1 MSTIKDVAKEA
12 SISIGT
18 VSRYMNGKKLKETNR
33 LAIEAAIE
41 KLGYATNS
49 IAKSMK
55 TGKSMTIAV
64 VVPNLA
70 NMFSMRIIESIEN
83 TLDKN
88 HYNVLVAGCNGDESK
103 QYAKLEALK
112 NKMVDGIV
120 LIPIGKDSNKIKS
133 IIGDIPLVLV
143 DRLLDRAIYDS
154 VIINNA
160 EVSYYR
166 VKEMLKTGVRSA
178 AIIKGPRSLYTA
190 NQRYEGYKK
199 ALKEFN
205 IEQTNVVQGDY
216 TYESGYQAMKKLIAQ
231 PPQMVFTTNYEL
243 TIGAIRAINEYGI
256 KIKLLGFDN
265 LELSSV
271 VNQPYEFISQPV
283 EHIGEQAAQLLLDRI
298 YEPGKKKVHLVIN
311 I

>member
-18 VSRYMNGKKLKETNR
+18 VSRYVNGKKLKEVNR
-33 LAIEAAIE
+33 IAIEAAIE
-41 KLGYATNS
+41 KLGYTTNS

-64 VVPNLA
+64 IVPNLS

-88 HYNVLVAGCNGDESK
+88 NYNVLVAGCNGEENK
-103 QYAKLEALK
+103 QYAKLESLK

-120 LIPIGKDSNKIKS
+120 LLPIGKDSNKIKRL
-133 IIGDIPLVLV
+133 IGDIPLVLI
-143 DRLLDRAIYDS
+143 DRVLDQPIYDC
-154 VIINNA
+154 VTINNSEA
-160 EVSYYR
+160 SYNR
-166 VKEMLKTGVRSA
+166 VKEILNTGVKNVG
-178 AIIKGPRSLYTA
+178 IIKGPQCLSTA
-190 NQRYEGYKK
+190 RQRYEGYKK

-205 IEQTNVVQGDY
+205 IEQMNAVQGGY
-216 TYESGYQAMKKLIAQ
+216 TYESGYQAMQKLIQ
-231 PPQMVFTTNYEL
+231 PELQMVFTTNYEL
-243 TIGAIRAINEYGI
+243 TIGAIRAINEQNI

-265 LELSSV
+265 LELSTV
-271 VNQPYEFISQPV
+271 VNQPFEFISQPI
-283 EHIGEQAAQLLLDRI
+283 EEIGEKAAQLLLDRI
-298 YEPGKKKVHLVIN
+298 HTPNRKIVNLVIK

>member
-18 VSRYMNGKKLKETNR
+18 VSRYVNGKKLKEVNR
-33 LAIEAAIE
+33 IAIEAAIE
-41 KLGYATNS
+41 KLGYTTNS

-64 VVPNLA
+64 IVPNLS

-88 HYNVLVAGCNGDESK
+88 NYNVLVAGCNGEENK
-103 QYAKLEALK
+103 QYAKLESLK

-120 LIPIGKDSNKIKS
+120 LLPIGKDSNKIKRF
-133 IIGDIPLVLV
+133 IGDIPLVLI
-143 DRLLDRAIYDS
+143 DRVLDRPIYDS
-154 VIINNA
+154 VTINNSEA
-160 EVSYYR
+160 SYHR
-166 VKEMLKTGVRSA
+166 VKEILHTGVRNVG
-178 AIIKGPRSLYTA
+178 IIKGPQCLSTA
-190 NQRYEGYKK
+190 RQRYEGYRK

-205 IEQTNVVQGDY
+205 IEQMNAVQGGY
-216 TYESGYQAMKKLIAQ
+216 TYESGYQAMQKLIQ
-231 PPQMVFTTNYEL
+231 HPLQMVFTTNYEL
-243 TIGAIRAINEYGI
+243 TIGAIRAINEHHI

-265 LELSSV
+265 LELSTV
-271 VNQPYEFISQPV
+271 VNQPFEFISQPI
-283 EHIGEQAAQLLLDRI
+283 EEIGEKAAQLLLDRI
-298 YEPGKKKVHLVIN
+298 HTPTRKIVNLVIK